1 MADQQP
7 KLETERLK
15 ALDDRGKPRTSGAHH
30 TYTAL
35 VQKLRW
41 ALPLSALIIVAV
53 LMIWPKIEVEFS
65 DRRFA
70 PSKLDKA
77 ALEQAATENR
87 LLNANFSS
95 TDSKDR
101 PFTINASEAVQEN
114 NNPDVIL
121 LQNPRGTLRIDD
133 AETGK
138 AESKNGLYEQTRQF
152 LTLNDDVVIT
162 RTDGTILRTQ
172 TLSIDLFNNEAKT
185 DVPVTI
191 DGPQGHLTAQ
201 GMDIQQNGLVTIFP
215 GPAKL
220 ILNAENSVNPSGG
233 R

>member
-1 MADQQP
+1 MADPQP
-7 KLETERLK
+7 KASTERLT
-15 ALDDRGKPRTSGAHH
+15 ALDDRGRTAQLHH

-35 VQKLRW
+35 VRKLRW
-41 ALPLSALIIVAV
+41 VLPVAALVIVAV

-77 ALEQAATENR
+77 ALQQAATENR
-87 LLNANFSS
+87 LLNADFSS

-101 PFTINASEAVQEN
+101 PFTINAKEAVQEN
-114 NNPDVIL
+114 NNPDIIL
-121 LQNPRGTLRIDD
+121 LQEPHGSLRLD
-133 AETGK
+133 AEETGK
-138 AESKNGLYEQTRQF
+138 AEARHGIYDQPKQF